1 MIEETELL
9 LGPDDT
15 MLDEMKSWT
24 IAQGGQQNMWNQF
37 QFKSEADAVM
47 FVLSWK
53 K

>member
-9 LGPDDT
+9 LGPDDA